1 MIRVTAVLLVMAF
14 FVFLIGAG
22 FWIVREFEQP
32 LAARLRAVAIHRR
45 RWIWIHSW
53 MVAGTI
59 VSVAAVTLLARL
71 LRDDGGALLATT
83 GQMLFAAGGIAFLG
97 SLTVGL
103 TGTPGAASVFART
116 GVVPPAYLSWRR
128 LGNALYVLHML
139 LSYATFALLGG
150 AMLNGS
156 LLPAWLGW
164 FGVALG
170 VVALVGFLLARGG
183 PFAPPILAH
192 SFGLLVGIVM
202 LIDS

>member
-22 FWIVREFEQP
+22 FWLVGEFEQP
-32 LAARLRAVAIHRR
+32 LAARLRAVAIRRR
-45 RWIWIHSW
+45 RWIWIHWW

-59 VSVAAVTLLARL
+59 ASVAAVTLLVQL
-71 LRDDGGALLATT
+71 LRDDRGALLATA
-83 GQMLFAAGGIAFLG
+83 GQVLFATGGLAFLG
-97 SLTVGL
+97 SLAVGL
-103 TGTPGAASVFART
+103 TGTPVAASVFVRT
-116 GVVPPAYLSWRR
+116 GEVPPAYLSWHR

-139 LSYATFALLGG
+139 LSYATFAFLGA

-170 VVALVGFLLARGG
+170 VVALVGFLLTRGG

>member
-32 LAARLRAVAIHRR
+32 LAARLRAV
-45 RWIWIHSW
+45 
-53 MVAGTI
+53 
-59 VSVAAVTLLARL
+59 
-71 LRDDGGALLATT
+71 ATT

-150 AMLNGS
+150 AMLDGS